1 MDLLEDDE
9 IRSTLF
15 VERLFSLLHQFLLD
29 GGGELLPCS
38 RCILGLAPSLLAGGL
53 DLLHPLLEQADHLLG
68 MHLHLIQFPHWFC
81 GGAALDPARD
91 CRVITERKKRGRC
104 KDYIQK
110 KARNVL
116 LAGVVAIERFVL
128 KCKLIVKQPII
139 ASCTSADIEKK
150 DARVIVLAPVLCGMC
165 YVWFDCFSVKDCQYY
180 QSNDVHFSFWSYPK
194 M

>member
-53 DLLHPLLEQADHLLG
+53 DLLHPLLDQADHLLG

-150 DARVIVLAPVLCGMC
+150 GCACDRSRSCFMWNVLCMVRLFLC
-165 YVWFDCFSVKDCQYY
+165 KRL
-180 QSNDVHFSFWSYPK
+180 P
-194 M
+194 